1 MKYRSWQNY
10 STCLPLP
17 EMKTSSIFLTKQML
31 FPKVKHSTCR
41 EIPMTHTGWVFQNLK
56 SFREC
61 DLRHPERTQASET
74 TTSCSSEIT
83 LFQALIW
90 TTKKKKPRCVSMQL
104 LPFHTDI
111 SCKALY
117 SYCTLECITT
127 NGMCNTIASFPL
139 FSATENQLGN
149 KYSS

>member
-90 TTKKKKPRCVSMQL
+90 TTKKKNPGASACSFC
-104 LPFHTDI
+104 P
-111 SCKALY
+111 CKALY

>member
-1 MKYRSWQNY
+1 MKYWSRQNY

-90 TTKKKKPRCVSMQL
+90 TTEKKTQVLQHAASA
-104 LPFHTDI
+104 LPTDR
-111 SCKALY
+111 SCKAFY